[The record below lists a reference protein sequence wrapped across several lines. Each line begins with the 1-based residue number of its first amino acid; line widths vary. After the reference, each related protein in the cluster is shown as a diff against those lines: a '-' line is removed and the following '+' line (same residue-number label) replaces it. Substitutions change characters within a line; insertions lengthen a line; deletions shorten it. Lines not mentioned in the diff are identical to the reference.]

1 MVGFLIVKK
10 STKYKESEV
19 YINMNIILNEDN
31 SLRTTKFNSDK
42 IYELSDIN
50 IYIPNDVTY
59 TNIYIVLINKL
70 GINDIIPLELSE
82 RTATHK
88 KYRFTYTNPIRINS
102 GEVEV
107 KILLIDVNNNYS
119 AIVSGDLVCSVN
131 IDNYRIAYQTIIS
144 EQVSSNVAKAYD
156 KIKELTEMNIEIYE
170 KILKESETK

>member
-1 MVGFLIVKK
+1 
-10 STKYKESEV
+10 
-19 YINMNIILNEDN
+19 MNIILNEDN

-42 IYELSDIN
+42 TYELSDMN

-102 GEVEV
+102 GEVEI
-107 KILLIDVNNNYS
+107 KLLLIDVDNNYS
-119 AIVSGDLVCSVN
+119 SIVSDEIKCNIN
-131 IDNYRIAYQTIIS
+131 IDNYQICYQTVIS
-144 EQVSSNVAKAYD
+144 EQLGNSIKSMYE
-156 KIKELTEMNIEIYE
+156 KIKQLTEMNIEIYD
-170 KILKESETK
+170 KIMKGSEENDN

>member
-1 MVGFLIVKK
+1 
-10 STKYKESEV
+10 
-19 YINMNIILNEDN
+19 MNIILNEDN

-42 IYELSDIN
+42 TYELSDMN
-50 IYIPNDVTY
+50 FYIPNDVTY

-82 RTATHK
+82 RTATHN

-102 GEVEV
+102 GDVEV
-107 KILLIDVNNNYS
+107 KLLLMDVNNNYS
-119 AIVSGDLVCSVN
+119 SIVSGDLACSVN

-144 EQVSSNVAKAYD
+144 EQVSNNVAKTYD

-170 KILKESETK
+170 KVLKGSETK

>member
-1 MVGFLIVKK
+1 
-10 STKYKESEV
+10 
-19 YINMNIILNEDN
+19 MNIILNEDN

-42 IYELSDIN
+42 TYELSDMN

-102 GEVEV
+102 GEVEI
-107 KILLIDVNNNYS
+107 KLLLIDADNNYS
-119 AIVSGDLVCSVN
+119 SIVSDEIKCNIN
-131 IDNYRIAYQTIIS
+131 IDNYQICYQTVIS
-144 EQVSSNVAKAYD
+144 EQLGNSIKSMYE
-156 KIKELTEMNIEIYE
+156 KIKQFTEMNIEIYD
-170 KILKESETK
+170 KIMKGSEENDN